1 MRVSVSIAYDM
12 KPKQNTIRTQ
22 MVKDAFGIDFEVGRK
37 VIVSGLEFDLEP
49 GQIVYATG
57 ASGAGK
63 TSICREIAK
72 QIGATD
78 LDTLTIRRDVP
89 LVDVF
94 PAHMSLEEIMGYLS
108 SFGLAE
114 AHVALRTY
122 DELSQGQQYRALLAY
137 AAATQPHIF
146 ADEFCAKLD
155 RVTAKSIAY
164 NLRKRQMKEKR
175 QIWIVATT
183 HRDIEEDLQADI
195 LIDLDAGEV
204 KKASRQGAQS
214 VLLATLPLPTRPK
227 RTGRISLGGII

>member
-1 MRVSVSIAYDM
+1 MKVSVNIAYDM
-12 KPKQNTIRTQ
+12 KPKTNTIRTQ

-37 VIVSGLEFDLEP
+37 VIIRDVEIELTP

-63 TSICREIAK
+63 TSICRTIAK

-78 LDTLTIRRDVP
+78 LDTITIPRDLP

-94 PAHMSLEEIMGYLS
+94 PEHMSLEEIMGYLS
-108 SFGLAE
+108 LFGLAE

-122 DELSQGQQYRALLAY
+122 DELSQGQQYRALMAY
-137 AAATQPHIF
+137 AAATQPHVY

-155 RVTAKSIAY
+155 RVTAKAIAY
-164 NLRKRQMKEKR
+164 NLRKRQMKDKR

-183 HRDIEEDLQADI
+183 HRDIAGDLQADI
-195 LIDLDAGEV
+195 LIDLDVGEI
-204 KKASRQGAQS
+204 KKASRQGASS
-214 VLLATLPLPTRPK
+214 VLLATLPLPKRPV